1 MSKDG
6 LEYTTLNLVH
16 GENPPMRYG
25 GNYKSYGPQYP
36 RGIQE
41 GNGIPADGDLW
52 VSYSVNKEDMWISR
66 IPVPVE
72 INASA
77 HADDDFSKF
86 GSMAELAN
94 WNIYSP
100 VWAPVSLEGE
110 WLILQDK
117 DPFDY
122 AKAERKIPASKE
134 LKVSFDLLAGQN
146 DKGILQIDFLDE
158 NSIACSR
165 LELTPDGIFRMKGG
179 SRFANMMK
187 YEAGKTYH
195 VEAVLS
201 TADRN
206 IQM

>member
-1 MSKDG
+1 M
-6 LEYTTLNLVH
+6 
-16 GENPPMRYG
+16 
-25 GNYKSYGPQYP
+25 YKRQ
-36 RGIQE
+36 
-41 GNGIPADGDLW
+41 
-52 VSYSVNKEDMWISR
+52 
-66 IPVPVE
+66 
-72 INASA
+72 A

-86 GSMAELAN
+86 GSIAELTN

-100 VWAPVSLEGE
+100 VWAPVSLEGA
-110 WLILQDK
+110 WLKLQDK

-122 AKAERKIPASKE
+122 AKVERKIPASKE
-134 LKVSFDLLAGQN
+134 LKVSFDLLAEQN
-146 DKGILQIDFLDE
+146 DKGRLQIDFLDE

-201 TADRN
+201 TIDRN
-206 IQM
+206 IQVYVDGKRVGPVSYTHLDVYKRQILHLIIHRKY